1 MILCRTSPLT
11 ITTLQSPTK
20 GLVLS
25 LEWGWQE
32 TLVTK
37 ESVTSHWPKLS
48 MDPQSATGST
58 GLKSILVLT
67 YLPSDGR
74 QVLTCLVQVS
84 VCPEL
89 VWGAP
94 GQRSSGF
101 TVAPRTRAMAIV
113 LMCPIQ
119 PPKSAVRNRAG
130 CGSRSQLRESEGCL
144 CACPQAQATT
154 PGVAPAA
161 HHTNQAAS
169 CREADKGSPG
179 PQGSRLTAAGPWKAP
194 HWTEA
199 AGS

>member
-130 CGSRSQLRESEGCL
+130 VGAVLNSESLR
-144 CACPQAQATT
+144 
-154 PGVAPAA
+154 
-161 HHTNQAAS
+161 AAS
-169 CREADKGSPG
+169 VHVPRPRPPHQVWRPLHITPTRRLPVEKPIRAPPAHKGH
-179 PQGSRLTAAGPWKAP
+179 A
-194 HWTEA
+194 
-199 AGS
+199 